1 MFVSPLAWIR
11 NTGGLVNPRL
21 EKMICCRIEEQPCT
35 THISYSVCALVVH
48 DSCFCTAWF
57 SMKCNWIFF
66 SVILQLFLQ
75 HVISAA
81 VTSIIQQPAL
91 PACLSFPQSPHH
103 QLPAH
108 LPLISPI
115 ISWFIFRTDYALQLR
130 LLSLKP
136 LSVSLSG
143 FLHPNCAI
151 KPSGNKPPGLKE
163 MKPAKKGQTEVP

>member
-35 THISYSVCALVVH
+35 AHISYGVCAHLLCMIHVSALL
-48 DSCFCTAWF
+48 DFPWNATGF
-57 SMKCNWIFF
+57 FFF
-66 SVILQLFLQ
+66 SYSPTF
-75 HVISAA
+75 SAA
-81 VTSIIQQPAL
+81 CNISCCNIYYPTTRPAR

-115 ISWFIFRTDYALQLR
+115 ISWFIFRTDNALQLH

-151 KPSGNKPPGLKE
+151 KPSGNPQGW
-163 MKPAKKGQTEVP
+163 KKLNQGQTEVP